1 MKLVDVFNEESIRLD
16 ELADTWQDAVRL
28 VGSLL
33 IEQESI
39 EERYITAMID
49 AVKTLGPY
57 MVIAPGIAI
66 AHARPEDGAKKIGIS
81 LVRLKPPV
89 EFGSKNNDP
98 VDLVFGL
105 SALDHDSHIDVL
117 RDLAGILQ
125 NKEIIEVVRL
135 SNSIEE
141 IFKAIS
147 NN

>member
-33 IEQESI
+33 VEQESI

-57 MVIAPGIAI
+57 IVIAPGIAI

-135 SNSIEE
+135 STSIEE

>member
-1 MKLVDVFNEESIRLD
+1 M
-16 ELADTWQDAVRL
+16 
-28 VGSLL
+28 GSLL
-33 IEQESI
+33 VEQESI

-57 MVIAPGIAI
+57 IVIAPGIAI